1 MFGQVNCETVG
12 EQQIQWRKDVILSF
26 ILIYIKAISSIL
38 TLYGDNDNK
47 NLLKYT
53 QPFGKCSCMA
63 YGLPQETSVLDCQ
76 LDRSQTEAS
85 LLEVQHSILIFPKHC
100 AVTIE

>member
-47 NLLKYT
+47 NLLKIQYT
-53 QPFGKCSCMA
+53 LWHMGFSQ
-63 YGLPQETSVLDCQ
+63 LQVTSVLECQ
-76 LDRSQTEAS
+76 LDVSQTEAS
-85 LLEVQHSILIFPKHC
+85 LLEVRHSISIFPKHC
-100 AVTIE
+100 AVTVG